1 MERQSTYHTKQKARI
16 LAYFEENPHRHIT
29 AAELIQA
36 LSQNGTPIGAAT
48 VYRQLER
55 LEQNGLL
62 RRYAA
67 DERGSACWQYGGE
80 EAKAG
85 TCHSHFHLKCTEC
98 GILIHLDCTHLAE
111 LTGHVRADH
120 GFAIAPERTTFYGIC
135 SQCSQSDT
143 DSPKAERNSI

>member
-36 LSQNGTPIGAAT
+36 LSKNGTSIGAAT

-62 RRYAA
+62 RRYTA

-85 TCHSHFHLKCTEC
+85 TCHSHFHLKCTKC
-98 GILIHLDCTHLAE
+98 GVLIHLDCTHLAE
-111 LTGHVRADH
+111 LTDHIRTEH
-120 GFAIAPERTTFYGIC
+120 GFSIAPERTTFYGIC
-135 SQCSQSDT
+135 SQCAPAGAAPQET
-143 DSPKAERNSI
+143 ERNPI